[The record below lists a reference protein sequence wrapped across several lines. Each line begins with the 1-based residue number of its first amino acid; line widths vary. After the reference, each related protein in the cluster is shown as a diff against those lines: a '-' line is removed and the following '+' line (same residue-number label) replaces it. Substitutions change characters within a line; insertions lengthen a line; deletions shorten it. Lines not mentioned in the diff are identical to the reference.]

1 MAKNSIRNEAEFQAL
16 MEVNDAQ
23 TLRKAGSRTDAYA
36 VFARMLGHGN
46 PPDSWDTLLSAARSV
61 HAAQPS

>member
-23 TLRKAGSRTDAYA
+23 TLRKNGSRTDAYA

-46 PPDSWDTLLSAARSV
+46 LPDNWDALLAAARSV
-61 HAAQPS
+61 HAAQRF